1 MKTPFVI
8 FDSVSVA
15 DTSCTSSLENTA
27 TLPDFGLFD
36 ARSLHL
42 ETLIV
47 SFSLLIIDLGADQV

>member
-1 MKTPFVI
+1 VI

-15 DTSCTSSLENTA
+15 DASCKSSLKNTA

-42 ETLIV
+42 ETLIL
-47 SFSLLIIDLGADQV
+47 SFSFLIVDLGADQV

>member
-1 MKTPFVI
+1 VI

-15 DTSCTSSLENTA
+15 DASCKSSLKNTA

-42 ETLIV
+42 ETLII